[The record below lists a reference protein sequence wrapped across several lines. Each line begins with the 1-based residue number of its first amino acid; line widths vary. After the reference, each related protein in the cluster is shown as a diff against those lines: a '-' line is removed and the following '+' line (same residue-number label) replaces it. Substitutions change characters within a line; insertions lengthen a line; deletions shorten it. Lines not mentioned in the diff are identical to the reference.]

1 MGNNS
6 EDDVID
12 LTSSFTLVD
21 QRALANVIIVL
32 DCEESFNSSWQTVC
46 VAKKH
51 SKALTRSI
59 EKNSSGS
66 QKKDKAGNIKKKKKI
81 GDCPICMDE
90 LGKCPMS
97 STNCG
102 HVFCSNCLE
111 QSLKIEKRC
120 PTCRKHLKG
129 KFAYHPL
136 YLSSD

>member
-1 MGNNS
+1 MGNNI

-21 QRALANVIIVL
+21 QRGLANVIIDLVSE
-32 DCEESFNSSWQTVC
+32 DSFNSSLQTKC

-51 SKALTRSI
+51 SQALTACI

-66 QKKDKAGNIKKKKKI
+66 QKKEEPRILKKI
-81 GDCPICMDE
+81 GDCPICMEE

-111 QSLKIEKRC
+111 QSLKFEKRC
-120 PTCRKHLKG
+120 PTCRKYLKG
-129 KFAYHPL
+129 KLAYHPL